1 MVNRILGM
9 LLLILVVLAIYL
21 GYKHRQEA
29 RQLANGEIRCVGCMS
44 PQEKA
49 HFEKLNALEA
59 SDSQAK
65 AKADIAPATDF
76 PAAPLA
82 TTQTS
87 LPDAGPLPIAASGS
101 SNGPP
106 ASDSL
111 SPNPPNGVVL
121 SGKGSYQWY
130 RQGNLTWRLN
140 TKTGASC
147 VAFATLDEWQN
158 PIVAQHGCSRTT

>member
-1 MVNRILGM
+1 MVKRILAM

-29 RQLANGEIRCVGCMS
+29 RQLADGEIRCVGCMS
-44 PQEKA
+44 PEEKA
-49 HFEKLNALEA
+49 RFEKRNALEA

-65 AKADIAPATDF
+65 AKVNIAPATDF
-76 PAAPLA
+76 PAAPSA
-82 TTQTS
+82 TIQT
-87 LPDAGPLPIAASGS
+87 PPPEAGSRPIEASGS
-101 SNGPP
+101 SNGLP

-111 SPNPPNGVVL
+111 SPDPPNGVIF

-158 PIVAQHGCSRTT
+158 PIVAHHGCSRTT

>member
-1 MVNRILGM
+1 MVNRTLGM

-49 HFEKLNALEA
+49 RFEKLNALEA

-76 PAAPLA
+76 PAAPKA

-101 SNGPP
+101 SNGLP

-111 SPNPPNGVVL
+111 SPNPPNGVVF

-158 PIVAQHGCSRTT
+158 PIVAHHGCSRTT